1 MLRRSDA
8 TDAIERFLA
17 EHGIATYRYE
27 WGGKHPRV
35 VVMHDGRTVRIGFPS
50 TSANYNTRHVVMH
63 KLRYALG
70 LVGNFDKRA
79 RGAAA

>member
-1 MLRRSDA
+1 
-8 TDAIERFLA
+8 
-17 EHGIATYRYE
+17 
-27 WGGKHPRV
+27 
-35 VVMHDGRTVRIGFPS
+35 MHDGRTVRIGFPS